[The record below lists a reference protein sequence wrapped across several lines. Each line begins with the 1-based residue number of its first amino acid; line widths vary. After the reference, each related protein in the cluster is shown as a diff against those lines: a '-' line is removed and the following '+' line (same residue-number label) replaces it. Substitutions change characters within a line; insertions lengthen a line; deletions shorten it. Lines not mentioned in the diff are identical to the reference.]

1 MEIDQTLNQLI
12 PQTPKNIKTMKLR
25 AATSILTMLAITF
38 TLGVS
43 SVKAGE
49 FEEALDHLEH
59 AKWSEKDWH
68 PERAIEQLEIAKH
81 RLEDAIH
88 SHHGERHEAIHQID
102 KALEAARG
110 HEFHRVNE
118 HIEAAIHDVREGLR
132 H

>member
-1 MEIDQTLNQLI
+1 M
-12 PQTPKNIKTMKLR
+12 KTTTR
-25 AATSILTMLAITF
+25 RTAITTLCVLALTF
-38 TLGVS
+38 VLGVS
-43 SVKAGE
+43 RAKAGE

-68 PERAIEQLEIAKH
+68 PEHAIAELEAAKG

-110 HEFHRVNE
+110 REFRRVNE
-118 HIEAAIHDVREGLR
+118 HIEAAIQDVRAGLNR
-132 H
+132 

>member
-1 MEIDQTLNQLI
+1 MKTTTRRTAIATVGLFALTLVLGV
-12 PQTPKNIKTMKLR
+12 PQTQ
-25 AATSILTMLAITF
+25 
-38 TLGVS
+38 
-43 SVKAGE
+43 AGE

-59 AKWSEKDWH
+59 AKWSERDWR
-68 PERAIEQLEIAKH
+68 PEHAIDELEIAKH

-110 HEFHRVNE
+110 HEYRRVNE
-118 HIEAAIHDVREGLR
+118 HIEAAIHDVREGMR